1 MFNVGI
7 ISDLH
12 DWHSKEIE
20 FFLKK
25 KNCKVTKIKFDD
37 LIFKFENKTISSLN
51 NKEINKLDGLWVRFL
66 KSGSTEEITTKLT
79 ILHLLEEM
87 KVYVHNSANVVEKTV
102 DKVRTTGLLEL
113 NNLESPITF
122 VSFKNN
128 LKESFVINEKN
139 KYLLK
144 PIFGSQGKNI
154 KKINNFSEFKN
165 ITAVG
170 NVFYLQKFLDSKK
183 NKLFFDL
190 RVLVSNHS
198 VVGAMERSS
207 GNFLTNVFQGSKIKK
222 AKIDEK
228 LKKMCE
234 KVSKIFN
241 LGYGGIDIKFH
252 DNKYYILEVN
262 SIPSW
267 KALQSL
273 YKKNISKILVRD
285 FVDRLKR

>member
-25 KNCKVTKIKFDD
+25 KNCIVTKIKFDD

-66 KSGSTEEITTKLT
+66 KSGSTEEITTRLT

>member
-1 MFNVGI
+1 M
-7 ISDLH
+7 
-12 DWHSKEIE
+12 
-20 FFLKK
+20 
-25 KNCKVTKIKFDD
+25 
-37 LIFKFENKTISSLN
+37 
-51 NKEINKLDGLWVRFL
+51 
-66 KSGSTEEITTKLT
+66 
-79 ILHLLEEM
+79 
-87 KVYVHNSANVVEKTV
+87 
-102 DKVRTTGLLEL
+102 LEL

-154 KKINNFSEFKN
+154 KKINNFSELKN

-207 GNFLTNVFQGSKIKK
+207 SNFLTNVFQGSRIKK
-222 AKIDEK
+222 AKIGEK

-234 KVSKIFN
+234 KVSKVFN

>member
-7 ISDLH
+7 ISDSH

-25 KNCKVTKIKFDD
+25 KNCIVTKIKFDD

-66 KSGSTEEITTKLT
+66 KSGSTEEITTRLT

-207 GNFLTNVFQGSKIKK
+207 SNFLTNVFQGSRIKK
-222 AKIDEK
+222 AKIGEK

-234 KVSKIFN
+234 KVSKVFN

>member
-7 ISDLH
+7 ISDSH

-25 KNCKVTKIKFDD
+25 KNCIVTKIKFDD

-66 KSGSTEEITTKLT
+66 KSGSTEEITTRLT

-154 KKINNFSEFKN
+154 KKITNFSEFKN

>member
-7 ISDLH
+7 ISDSH

-25 KNCKVTKIKFDD
+25 KNCIVTKIKFDD

-66 KSGSTEEITTKLT
+66 KSGSTEEITTRLT

-234 KVSKIFN
+234 KVSKVFN